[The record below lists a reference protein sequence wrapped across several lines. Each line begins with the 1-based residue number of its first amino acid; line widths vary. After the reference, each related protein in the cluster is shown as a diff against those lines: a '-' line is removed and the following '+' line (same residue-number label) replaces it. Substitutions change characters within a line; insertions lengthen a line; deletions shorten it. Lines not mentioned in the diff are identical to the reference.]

1 MTEHTPQLTD
11 RELRWFG
18 AILAVALVVVF
29 CLLLPLLY
37 SREIPWW
44 PVGIAAL
51 LVLLAATWPRSLAP
65 MHRGWMRVG
74 NVLGWINTRLL
85 LGAVFFLL
93 VVPLGALM
101 RLLGRHGI
109 ARGRDASA
117 ASYRVPVTSKDPAK
131 DLTRPF

>member
-1 MTEHTPQLTD
+1 MTEPTPPLTD
-11 RELRWFG
+11 RQLRWFG
-18 AILAVALVVVF
+18 AILALAFIVVF
-29 CLLLPLLY
+29 CLLLPWRY

-44 PVGIAAL
+44 PVGIAAI
-51 LVLLAATWPRSLAP
+51 LVPLAAAWPQALAP
-65 MHRGWMRVG
+65 LHRGWMRVG

-117 ASYRVPVTSKDPAK
+117 ASYRVPVTLKDPAK